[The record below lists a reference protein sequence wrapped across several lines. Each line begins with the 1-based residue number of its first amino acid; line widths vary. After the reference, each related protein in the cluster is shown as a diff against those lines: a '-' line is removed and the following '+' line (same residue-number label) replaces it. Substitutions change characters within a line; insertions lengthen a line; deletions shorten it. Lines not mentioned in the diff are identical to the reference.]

1 MQRRYSS
8 DFLTE
13 EEIAILHHHLTS
25 MFFRPQI
32 DLTPQEF
39 KSTLN
44 ETNGIVI
51 DCRTKEE
58 CASGTWPGAV
68 QLDWLS
74 GEFHDQVGQLDKSK
88 SYFLY
93 CHAGSRS
100 AQATAFLKSQGIQ
113 NAYNVGAYASI
124 SSVS

>member
-1 MQRRYSS
+1 
-8 DFLTE
+8 
-13 EEIAILHHHLTS
+13 

-39 KSTLN
+39 KSKLN

-58 CASGTWPGAV
+58 CAGGIWPDAI
-68 QLDWLS
+68 QWDWLS
-74 GEFHDQVGQLDKSK
+74 GEVHEHVGELDKSK

-93 CHAGSRS
+93 CRAGSRS
-100 AQATAFLKSQGIQ
+100 AQAAAFLKSQGIQ
-113 NAYNVGAYASI
+113 NAYNVGAYASVI
-124 SSVS
+124 SEA